1 MTIARRIHVAL
12 AVLGAGAAT
21 LLFAAP
27 AHAATS
33 AYHPDP
39 EAQAFEPT
47 AGGWTGSADATGLC
61 LLQPLLCPAV
71 DNDHEGSGG
80 AGGASDGFLRTTA
93 AGLVSVA
100 GNVDGTWQSPAFT
113 YNGVAGATPDEVSF
127 SMARRAD
134 VGGLLLLLG
143 SSNYS
148 VELFNV
154 TDQDSLEV
162 VDETPHSDTDSWSN
176 IASVEVDPAQLDV
189 GDSYR
194 IRIRTEFSAP
204 VGVLVGARADYDD
217 VVLRASTA
225 EAGDG
230 DGDGVP
236 DGTDNCPAVAN
247 PGQEDTDADGIGNA
261 CETDTDGDTVIDDV
275 DNCDNVANADQLDT
289 DGDGI
294 GNACDS
300 TPNGPDGDGDG
311 ITDGTDNCPTVA
323 NTNQADADNDGV
335 GDACDATPNGPG
347 GGTPNPPGGDN
358 TGALRDSVGAAGM
371 VQGNKIMVPV
381 RCPKALA
388 AKCRVKLAGYSRGKR
403 SKRATSTGKVGVK
416 PGKRKLAALRIK
428 PAARTLVNR
437 KNKLVFRVSISAGG
451 ERLTFSKK
459 LRLIRR

>member
-1 MTIARRIHVAL
+1 MTIARRIQVAL

-27 AHAATS
+27 SNAATS
-33 AYHPDP
+33 TYHPDP

-47 AGGWTGSADATGLC
+47 AGGWTGSTDATGLC

-71 DNDHEGSGG
+71 DNAHEGSGG
-80 AGGASDGFLRTTA
+80 AGGAGDGFLRTTA
-93 AGLVSVA
+93 AGVVSVA
-100 GNVDGTWQSPAFT
+100 GNVEGTWQSPAFT
-113 YNGVAGATPDEVSF
+113 YNGVAGAAPDEVSF

-143 SSNYS
+143 SSEYS

-162 VDETPHSDTDSWSN
+162 VDETPHSDTDSWSS
-176 IASVEVDPAQLDV
+176 IATVDVDPAQLDV
-189 GDSYR
+189 GDEYR
-194 IRIRTEFSAP
+194 IRISTEFSAP

-217 VVLRASTA
+217 VALRASTA

-247 PGQEDTDADGIGNA
+247 
-261 CETDTDGDTVIDDV
+261 
-275 DNCDNVANADQLDT
+275 
-289 DGDGI
+289 
-294 GNACDS
+294 
-300 TPNGPDGDGDG
+300 
-311 ITDGTDNCPTVA
+311 
-323 NTNQADADNDGV
+323 TNQADADNDGV
-335 GDACDATPNGPG
+335 GDACDSTPNGPG
-347 GGTPNPPGGDN
+347 GGTPNPPGGGN

-371 VQGNKIMVPV
+371 IQGNRIMVPV
-381 RCPKALA
+381 RCPKSVA
-388 AKCRVKLAGYSRGKR
+388 AKCRVKLAGYSKGKR

-451 ERLTFSKK
+451 EKLTFFKK
-459 LRLIRR
+459 IRLIRR